1 MPSQSSTL
9 HRTPRSSTSVRRRS
23 SWHHSWP
30 LQTITKVGDAWR
42 QEIGHGRATRSHSI
56 FWCDGRNDLAMAPS
70 CKILQCRQNRFDPA
84 WSKLQ
89 AARWLN
95 SIQTSLKAFSQT
107 LLRFQYS
114 TLPGFEYCRR
124 LICFKQEFQQPP
136 LQARRLENWP
146 DGGPPKEASQFGSS
160 HLLGWCK
167 ININKQLFEIFE
179 TTTSTYP
186 VGDPP
191 GFGGFALPMV
201 WTCVFTTANRW
212 FEARQKR
219 LSHRV
224 SIALCKAGCTAPCKW
239 GRWPTLGSIMGVSE
253 NGWFNMI

>member
-56 FWCDGRNDLAMAPS
+56 FWCDGRHDLAMAPS

-89 AARWLN
+89 GVRWLN

-167 ININKQLFEIFE
+167 INDHLKYLKQPHLHIQLEN
-179 TTTSTYP
+179 P
-186 VGDPP
+186 HGLVGLHSPW
-191 GFGGFALPMV
+191 FGL
-201 WTCVFTTANRW
+201 VFLLQQTVGL
-212 FEARQKR
+212 R
-219 LSHRV
+219 LGKS
-224 SIALCKAGCTAPCKW
+224 G
-239 GRWPTLGSIMGVSE
+239 
-253 NGWFNMI
+253 